1 MSSLE
6 EARERLAIA
15 GSTAFDSQ
23 DKEDREWIRVQLASA
38 QVSATIAGA
47 EALERLATAKEPS
60 NYEKAWES
68 AWARGLTAGW
78 THRGKDAAEEVA
90 ELTPT
95 QTEEP
100 F

>member
-1 MSSLE
+1 MSSLD

-15 GSTAFDSQ
+15 GSTGWDTQ
-23 DKEDREWIRVQLASA
+23 GEHHMEWVRTNLASA
-38 QVSATIAGA
+38 QVSATIAVA
-47 EALERLATAKEPS
+47 EALERLLAQEPETS
-60 NYEKAWES
+60 V
-68 AWARGLTAGW
+68 WARGYAAGW
-78 THRGKDAAEEVA
+78 RHPSKDAAEEVA

>member
-1 MSSLE
+1 MKNKSLE

-15 GSTAFDSQ
+15 GSTGWDTQ
-23 DKEDREWIRVQLASA
+23 DEHHMEWVRTNLASA
-38 QVSATIAGA
+38 QVSATIAVA
-47 EALERLATAKEPS
+47 EALERLMAQKS
-60 NYEKAWES
+60 EKS
-68 AWARGLTAGW
+68 AWARGYAAGW
-78 THRGKDAAEEVA
+78 RHPSKDAAEEVA

>member
-15 GSTAFDSQ
+15 GSTGWDTQ
-23 DKEDREWIRVQLASA
+23 DEHHMEWVRTNLASA
-38 QVSATIAGA
+38 QVSATIAVA
-47 EALERLATAKEPS
+47 EAWERLLEQQSEKSAGARGYAAGWRHPS
-60 NYEKAWES
+60 N
-68 AWARGLTAGW
+68 
-78 THRGKDAAEEVA
+78 DAAEEVA

-95 QTEEP
+95 QTQEP

>member
-15 GSTAFDSQ
+15 GSTAWDSQ
-23 DKEDREWIRVQLASA
+23 DEEDRECVRTNLASA
-38 QVSATIAGA
+38 QVSATIAVA
-47 EALERLATAKEPS
+47 EALERLMAQEPQT
-60 NYEKAWES
+60 S

-95 QTEEP
+95 QTQEP

>member
-15 GSTAFDSQ
+15 GSTGWDTQ
-23 DKEDREWIRVQLASA
+23 GGEDREWVRAQLASA
-38 QVSATIAGA
+38 QVSATIAVA
-47 EALERLATAKEPS
+47 EALERLVTQGFDTTMWS
-60 NYEKAWES
+60 
-68 AWARGLTAGW
+68 RGYAAGW
-78 THRGKDAAEEVA
+78 RHPSKNAAEEVA

>member
-1 MSSLE
+1 MKNLSNSLD

-15 GSTAFDSQ
+15 GSTAWDSQ
-23 DKEDREWIRVQLASA
+23 DEEDREWVRAQLAAA
-38 QVSATIAGA
+38 QVSATIAVA
-47 EALERLATAKEPS
+47 EALERLLAQKS
-60 NYEKAWES
+60 EKS
-68 AWARGLTAGW
+68 AWARGYAAGW
-78 THRGKDAAEEVA
+78 RHPSNDAAEEVA

>member
-15 GSTAFDSQ
+15 GSTAWDSQ
-23 DKEDREWIRVQLASA
+23 DEEDREWVRTNLASA
-38 QVSATIAGA
+38 QVSATIAVA
-47 EALERLATAKEPS
+47 EALERLMAQEPQTS
-60 NYEKAWES
+60 V
-68 AWARGLTAGW
+68 WARGYAAGW
-78 THRGKDAAEEVA
+78 RHPSNDDAEEVA

>member
-15 GSTAFDSQ
+15 GSTGWDTQ
-23 DKEDREWIRVQLASA
+23 GGEDREWVRAQLAAA
-38 QVSATIAGA
+38 QVSATIAVA
-47 EALERLATAKEPS
+47 EALGRLVAQEPETS
-60 NYEKAWES
+60 VWS
-68 AWARGLTAGW
+68 RGYAAGW
-78 THRGKDAAEEVA
+78 RHPSKDAAEEVA

-95 QTEEP
+95 QTQEP

>member
-1 MSSLE
+1 MSSLD

-38 QVSATIAGA
+38 QVSATIAVA
-47 EALERLATAKEPS
+47 EALERLMAQEPQTS
-60 NYEKAWES
+60 V
-68 AWARGLTAGW
+68 WARGYAAGW
-78 THRGKDAAEEVA
+78 RHPSNDAAEEVA

-95 QTEEP
+95 QTKEP